1 MRKYDFII
9 AYDIADVKRLRKIAK
24 LVEKKAMRIQYSIY
38 FYHDVTQQEVTTLL
52 DAVSQIY
59 HEKQDD
65 IRVYKIKNRGL
76 HLGCAIDLD
85 NPFEFI

>member
-1 MRKYDFII
+1 MRRYDFII
-9 AYDIADVKRLRKIAK
+9 AYDIADVKRLKKIAK
-24 LVEKKAMRIQYSIY
+24 LIEKDALRIQYSIY
-38 FYHDVTQQEVTTLL
+38 FYHDSTQEEVTKL
-52 DAVSQIY
+52 VEKVCRIY
-59 HEKQDD
+59 DEKRDD

>member
-1 MRKYDFII
+1 MRRYDFII
-9 AYDIADVKRLRKIAK
+9 AYDIADAKRLKKIAK
-24 LVEKKAMRIQYSIY
+24 LIEKDALRIQYSIY
-38 FYHDVTQQEVTTLL
+38 FYHDSTQEEVTKLL
-52 DAVSQIY
+52 EKVSKIY
-59 HEKQDD
+59 DEKKDD